1 MYVRCCNSHVCGS
14 RPSVSLASNS
24 LPSKTKLK
32 ASSPNSLI
40 HWNWNSRSTE
50 VSSSFAVWESLFDDI
65 PTHLLTRR
73 SITISKT
80 RQLSYGNHFPLTI
93 IVQIRNDFGF
103 DGLVQFLIVLFYHC
117 SFGNVEQLTTTYTYT
132 VIVEG
137 KFNWAALECKYR
149 KSKQVWNR
157 DAICLGTQLWFE
169 DYFILHTFPT
179 IAWTTCRSKFPTAQI
194 QEFVHWAR
202 APFGLPL
209 DSSRFITLFVPHCLK
224 NVRRAVVNTRV
235 LTNQLVQ
242 VQRKRRWR
250 Q

>member
-93 IVQIRNDFGF
+93 IVQIRNNFGF
-103 DGLVQFLIVLFYHC
+103 DGLVQFFVVLFYHC
-117 SFGNVEQLTTTYTYT
+117 SLGNVKQLTTTCA
-132 VIVEG
+132 VIELL
-137 KFNWAALECKYR
+137 WMMRCICKYR
-149 KSKQVWNR
+149 KSKQVW
-157 DAICLGTQLWFE
+157 DLSMLW
-169 DYFILHTFPT
+169 
-179 IAWTTCRSKFPTAQI
+179 
-194 QEFVHWAR
+194 
-202 APFGLPL
+202 
-209 DSSRFITLFVPHCLK
+209 
-224 NVRRAVVNTRV
+224 V
-235 LTNQLVQ
+235 LEHAF
-242 VQRKRRWR
+242 
-250 Q
+250 